1 MIQAMSSLDYREDQ
15 PISRKLI
22 NNQSAQ
28 AADLTTRYSISSQ
41 KDDEK
46 SHAVNDSIKP
56 VLPEPAKPGQMRHQ
70 DQYQF
75 IDMIFLKG

>member
-1 MIQAMSSLDYREDQ
+1 
-15 PISRKLI
+15 
-22 NNQSAQ
+22 
-28 AADLTTRYSISSQ
+28 
-41 KDDEK
+41 
-46 SHAVNDSIKP
+46 AVNDSIKP